1 MEPLSTFLV
10 CLYLPSQIAL
20 SRAMAEQRGS
30 IAQRFCAETR
40 SLDAPSSQLA
50 YLEYGVRYAPSHL
63 DHVTCCCCESGEAA
77 GADLAPVTG
86 SKVAN
91 AKSEVGSPRFLPL
104 VELPRIS
111 GRVP

>member
-1 MEPLSTFLV
+1 MESLSTFLV

-63 DHVTCCCCESGEAA
+63 DHVTCASGEAA
-77 GADLAPVTG
+77 GADLAPVTE
-86 SKVAN
+86 SRVAN
-91 AKSEVGSPRFLPL
+91 AKREVGSPRLPL